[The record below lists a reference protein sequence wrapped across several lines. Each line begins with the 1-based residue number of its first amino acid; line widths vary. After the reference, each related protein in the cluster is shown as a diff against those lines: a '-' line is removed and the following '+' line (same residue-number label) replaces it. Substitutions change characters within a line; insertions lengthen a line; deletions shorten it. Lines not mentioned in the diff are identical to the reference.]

1 MAVLITR
8 PGERGKQLVDMLN
21 KTGAMAIHLPL
32 ISIVAGQELNQLPNK
47 LQQLNAGDYVFVV
60 SQHAVEYAQR
70 TLSSAG
76 FYWRADL
83 HYFTVGQRTAE
94 YFASQTGNSVHYP
107 IEQENSEGLLDL
119 PQMQDLQGKN
129 VLILRGNGGREFVA
143 EQVVLRGAKVE
154 MLECYQRTPV
164 EYNNLEQISL
174 CQRIGV
180 DTIVVTSL
188 EILNYLVALV
198 PNAEASWLLNCRLVT
213 VSQRIAALAKSIG
226 WTHIVV
232 SEKADNSSIFKALQN
247 NG

>member
-8 PGERGKQLVDMLN
+8 PGERGEQLVDMLN
-21 KTGAMAIHLPL
+21 KAGVMAIHLPL

-47 LQQLNAGDYVFVV
+47 LQQLNTGDYVFAV
-60 SQHAVEYAQR
+60 SQNAVEYAQQ

-94 YFASQTGNSVHYP
+94 DFASQTGNAVHYP

-129 VLILRGNGGREFVA
+129 VLILRGNGGREFFA
-143 EQVVLRGAKVE
+143 EQASLRGAKVE
-154 MLECYQRTPV
+154 TLECYQRLPI
-164 EYNNLEQISL
+164 EYNNVEQISL

-180 DTIVVTSL
+180 DTLVVTSQ
-188 EILNYLVALV
+188 EILNYLVVLV
-198 PNAEASWLLNCRLVT
+198 PTSELSWLFNCRLLT
-213 VSQRIAALAKSIG
+213 VSQRIAELAKNVG
-226 WTHIVV
+226 WTNIVV
-232 SEKADNSSIFKALQN
+232 THKADNLCLFQALQQ
-247 NG
+247 